1 MRHASDVGIGH
12 NQSCPESTLEGR
24 RNVSV
29 SRLTGLSANT
39 AAPAQPAADNARRT
53 ELSVIVPA
61 FNEEESVG
69 ILHRRL
75 VESLDPLGLPYEIIV
90 VDDGSEDETY
100 VRLAEIAAA
109 DRRVRVIKLRRNY
122 GQTPA
127 MVAGIDHAEG
137 RILVTMD
144 ADMQNDPADIGALLA
159 KLDEGYDMVV
169 GWRINRQDKWL
180 SRKLPS
186 MIANRLIAWVT
197 GVRIRDNGCTLKAFR
212 ADLIKRVPLYSEMHR
227 FIPAMSSTLGCSVA
241 EIGVRHHAR
250 PERLEGYDMVV
261 GWRINRKDKW
271 LSRKLPSMIANRL
284 IAWVT
289 GVRIR
294 DNGCTLKAF
303 RADLIKR
310 VPLYSEMHRFIP
322 AMSSTLGCSVAE
334 IGVRHHAR
342 RHGTSKYGLG
352 RIYRV
357 MFDLVVIKA
366 LLSFARR
373 PTAYLTGTAAVA
385 GLLSLIGLLA
395 ALYVVL
401 TVQDPSTVVFMS
413 ISVLLGS
420 LALFLGLISFIA
432 ATIYHANR
440 ETTQARIGEWSGW

>member
-250 PERLEGYDMVV
+250 
-261 GWRINRKDKW
+261 
-271 LSRKLPSMIANRL
+271 
-284 IAWVT
+284 
-289 GVRIR
+289 
-294 DNGCTLKAF
+294 
-303 RADLIKR
+303 
-310 VPLYSEMHRFIP
+310 
-322 AMSSTLGCSVAE
+322 
-334 IGVRHHAR
+334 